1 MNIINTKPLIN
12 TDKLRLNYQQWI
24 NLIESKHLKKSAF
37 TTEIKEK
44 IKPGDIIRIA
54 YKIPEGDKERIQHYE
69 GLVISMKSRTL
80 SKTFK
85 IRRIVQGVGVEQTFL
100 LNSPKILT
108 ITRKQSSKVR
118 RAKLYFI
125 RNLKGK
131 ATRLK
136 GMH

>member
-1 MNIINTKPLIN
+1 MNIINTKASIGQ
-12 TDKLRLNYQQWI
+12 NYQRWI
-24 NLIESKHLKKSAF
+24 NLIESKHLKKSLF
-37 TTEIKEK
+37 TTESKEK

-54 YKIPEGDKERIQHYE
+54 YKIPEGDKERIQYYE
-69 GLVISMKSRTL
+69 GLIISMKSRTL

-85 IRRIVQGVGVEQTFL
+85 IRRIVQGIGVEQTFL

-108 ITRKQSSKVR
+108 IVRKQSSKVR

-136 GMH
+136 DMH